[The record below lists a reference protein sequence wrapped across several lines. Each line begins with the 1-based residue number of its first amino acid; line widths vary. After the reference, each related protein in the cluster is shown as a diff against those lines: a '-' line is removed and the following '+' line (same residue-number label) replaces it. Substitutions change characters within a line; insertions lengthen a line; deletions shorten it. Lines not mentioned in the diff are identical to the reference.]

1 MCYQLKNGLLGVR
14 MMAFIKTRLWTTMTI
29 VLAML
34 VIGINAYFVFK
45 DNSSVTR
52 SYFID
57 EFQKAYVGTNTE
69 QVHKETIV
77 APAET
82 YTITADATNLSAVN
96 VKRGQ
101 EVMMNDVLATYKT
114 DEVDEELTK
123 LESERTAYETELHD
137 LQDAIDQI
145 EDEYGDSSNPK
156 ALLIRIKSMTSY
168 P

>member
-1 MCYQLKNGLLGVR
+1 MDNYDHRVSIASNQYKCL
-14 MMAFIKTRLWTTMTI
+14 FC
-29 VLAML
+29 
-34 VIGINAYFVFK
+34 FK

-69 QVHKETIV
+69 RVTKETIV

-123 LESERTAYETELHD
+123 LESERTAYETELQD
-137 LQDAIDQI
+137 LQDALDQI
-145 EDEYGDSSNPK
+145 EDEYGDASNPK
-156 ALLIRIKSMTSY
+156 APLIRIKSMISY